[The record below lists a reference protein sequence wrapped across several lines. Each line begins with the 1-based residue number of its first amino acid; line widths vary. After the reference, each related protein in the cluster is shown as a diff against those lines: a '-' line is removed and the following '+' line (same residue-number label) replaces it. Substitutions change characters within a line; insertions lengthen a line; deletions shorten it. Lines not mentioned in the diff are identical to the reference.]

1 MTAWGKL
8 AFVYFLMSAFAVAAP
23 ANAQTQKIKIS
34 IASQTPLYTPY
45 FVALDKG
52 YYAAEGLDPEFV
64 NLAGGVA
71 TPALLSGTVDISTS
85 STSALSAIMRGA
97 HLKII
102 YTMADHLPDQLWAS
116 RPDLKTLKDLKG
128 LTVGIASRGDTY
140 EIVLRS
146 ALEDAGLPQDWV
158 GYAALG
164 FEPSIRLSA
173 LISGSLPAVMITSV
187 DSVSARASGSLDK
200 SHLMINFL
208 KMQIPY
214 TGAAVS
220 DQLLKSNPKMVEG
233 FLRATI
239 KGVRYTFVFE
249 QQSVDALHK
258 RNPQTDPKLLLQGYR
273 DTIPTMTKVGT
284 ASDDVI
290 QTDLKV
296 RAAILNIDPSNI
308 PPIADMYDY
317 TLTRKVTDELDR
329 SGWQPTP

>member
-1 MTAWGKL
+1 
-8 AFVYFLMSAFAVAAP
+8 
-23 ANAQTQKIKIS
+23 
-34 IASQTPLYTPY
+34 
-45 FVALDKG
+45 
-52 YYAAEGLDPEFV
+52 
-64 NLAGGVA
+64 VA

>member
-1 MTAWGKL
+1 MTAWGKF
-8 AFVYFLMSAFAVAAP
+8 AFAYFFVPALAFAVP
-23 ANAQTQKIKIS
+23 VNAQTQKIKIS
-34 IASQTPLYTPY
+34 IASRTPLYTPY

-52 YYAAEGLDPEFV
+52 YYAAEDLDPEFV
-64 NLAGGVA
+64 DLAGGVA

-85 STSALSAIMRGA
+85 STSALSAIIRGA

-102 YTMADHLPDQLWAS
+102 YTMADRLPDELWSS
-116 RPDLKTLKDLKG
+116 RPDLKTLEDLKG

-164 FEPSIRLSA
+164 FAPSIRLSA

-187 DSVSARASGSLDK
+187 DSVSARANGSLDK
-200 SHLMINFL
+200 SHLVLDFL
-208 KMQIPY
+208 NMQLPY

-220 DQLLKSNPKMVEG
+220 DQLLKNNPKMVEG

-239 KGVRYTFVFE
+239 KGVRYTLAFE
-249 QQSVDALHK
+249 QESVEALHK
-258 RNPQTDPKLLLQGYR
+258 RNPETDPKLLLQGYR
-273 DTIPTMTKVGT
+273 DTIRTMTKVGT

-290 QTDLKV
+290 KTDLKV

-317 TLTRKVTDELDR
+317 TLTRKVTNELDS